1 MTILVLN
8 AVVGVSQESSA
19 EKAIAALQ
27 DYSANEAKVIRN
39 GHICRIKADEVVP
52 GDIVTVAVGDRIPAD
67 CRLIAIQSNSFSVD
81 QSILTGE
88 SKSVSKEAKVV
99 KEKRAVK
106 QDQINMLFS
115 GTTVV
120 NGHATAVAVLTG
132 ASTAIGDIHESITS
146 QISQPTPLKEKLNDF
161 GDMLAKV
168 ITIICILVWLIN
180 IQHFNDPSHG
190 SWTKGAIYYLKVMS
204 TFSFCLLL
212 YAKSL

>member
-1 MTILVLN
+1 M
-8 AVVGVSQESSA
+8 VGVSQESSA

-39 GHICRIKADEVVP
+39 GHLCRVKAEEVVP
-52 GDIVTVAVGDRIPAD
+52 GDIVSVAVGDRIPAD
-67 CRLIAIQSNSFSVD
+67 CRLLAIQSNSFSVD

-88 SKSVSKEAKVV
+88 SKSVSKETKAV
-99 KEKRAVK
+99 KNKRAVK
-106 QDQINMLFS
+106 QDQVNMLFS

-120 NGHATAVAVLTG
+120 NGHATALAVLTG

-180 IQHFNDPSHG
+180 IRHFSDPSHG
-190 SWTKGAIYYLKVMS
+190 SWAKGAIYYLKVN
-204 TFSFCLLL
+204 CCR
-212 YAKSL
+212 KSLRYHI